1 MLCILPDAGSYKFS
15 CFLDFHSS
23 YLRCGQKRMI
33 SFDNVSISII
43 ILREKKE
50 AVISQCLE
58 DKSRTAAMKFF
69 HPLEEIHRKKER
81 KKRC

>member
-1 MLCILPDAGSYKFS
+1 
-15 CFLDFHSS
+15 
-23 YLRCGQKRMI
+23 MI